1 MMLSSHNYHPQ
12 ALFRSCAW
20 VILSL
25 GLLTFPATV
34 LAHAGHG
41 NEFHQS
47 GSDAT
52 QIPDSI
58 SVDPQISKQLGI
70 KVEPVKAQRLATGI
84 KTTGQIETLPN
95 QKVKVQAP
103 VDGTLVELLVKPGD
117 RVSKGQILA
126 VLSSSEL
133 AQLRVESLSK
143 RAEAEAD
150 LQQAKAD
157 LKLAKENYTRQIEI
171 ASAEIAEV
179 KIQLTAAQ
187 KQYSQD
193 RELVEAR
200 SVVKVATENYQ
211 RQIEIAKAEITRA
224 ETELAVAQ
232 EQYDRDLEL
241 VNSGAIAR
249 RQMLESRARRAEA
262 QAAVAKAKS
271 RPEVIQAE
279 TQIKQAEV
287 DLPLRELRQSQG
299 KVAELKA
306 QLIKVLS
313 RREVL
318 EAENQLKRAESAL
331 EIAQS
336 RIELSNS
343 AYEAR
348 LYQLGTI
355 ANDRGLVTVIA
366 PIDAIVSDREIT
378 LGESVKAADKPL
390 MTLLNNSD
398 VFATANIYEKDL
410 DLVKEGQEVRVKVAS
425 LPNRTFTGKIVI
437 IGSAVEEETRAVSVQ
452 AELNNADGVLKPG
465 LFAELEILT
474 DQTATNILAIPSSAV
489 VDINGRKTVYIQN
502 GDVFQAIE
510 VKLGQIS
517 GDLVEIKSGLFEG
530 DLVVTQRAPQ
540 LYAQSL
546 RSPGKQSKDEEKKE
560 LASNT
565 TAVNLNSFLPPLWL
579 AGAAGGA
586 IFGTVAFSVGVLAG
600 RRQSD
605 RSLERINSDYNTI
618 NYETEA
624 NLYDRKQTVLPQSI
638 LIVNPDENRPSNS

>member
-1 MMLSSHNYHPQ
+1 MKLSCHHYHPQ
-12 ALFRSCAW
+12 TVLCLSSWTKINNVIASSAKQSQTPAISSLHFVRFAMTWLRLLMSNYLSTW

-25 GLLTFPATV
+25 SLLISPATV

-47 GSDAT
+47 GSEAT

-58 SVDPQISKQLGI
+58 SVDPEISKQLGI

-103 VDGTLVELLVKPGD
+103 VDSTLVELLVKPGD

-126 VLSSSEL
+126 VLSSAEL

-171 ASAEIAEV
+171 ASAEITEV

-193 RELVEAR
+193 RELVEGR

-224 ETELAVAQ
+224 ETELAVAR

-249 RQMLESRARRAEA
+249 RQMLESRAHLAEA

-299 KVAELKA
+299 KIAELKA

-318 EAENQLKRAESAL
+318 EAENQLKRAESAV
-331 EIAQS
+331 EIAKS
-336 RIELSNS
+336 RIQLSNS

-366 PIDAIVSDREIT
+366 PIDGIVSDREIT
-378 LGESVKAADKPL
+378 LGESVKAAEKPL
-390 MTLLNNSD
+390 MTLLNNSA
-398 VFATANIYEKDL
+398 VFVTANIYEKDL
-410 DLVKEGQEVRVKVAS
+410 DLVQRGSRSKSESCQFTEPHFHRKNCNNWVSSTRRNARGIGAS
-425 LPNRTFTGKIVI
+425 G
-437 IGSAVEEETRAVSVQ
+437 
-452 AELNNADGVLKPG
+452 
-465 LFAELEILT
+465 
-474 DQTATNILAIPSSAV
+474 
-489 VDINGRKTVYIQN
+489 
-502 GDVFQAIE
+502 IE
-510 VKLGQIS
+510 
-517 GDLVEIKSGLFEG
+517 
-530 DLVVTQRAPQ
+530 
-540 LYAQSL
+540 
-546 RSPGKQSKDEEKKE
+546 
-560 LASNT
+560 
-565 TAVNLNSFLPPLWL
+565 
-579 AGAAGGA
+579 
-586 IFGTVAFSVGVLAG
+586 
-600 RRQSD
+600 
-605 RSLERINSDYNTI
+605 
-618 NYETEA
+618 
-624 NLYDRKQTVLPQSI
+624 
-638 LIVNPDENRPSNS
+638 